1 MDFPMSAFYYSV
13 SSTNLD
19 IDRIVQILAQYG
31 ITNIAVRRGPISQI
45 SVELMNP
52 TPEQLEVVQTVLSST
67 VGHQLRTFERRITP
81 PPQPLTQGY
90 PRIEELPSAGPQQY
104 STKRLSPIPE
114 SSSVSPQPYYQSP
127 QVQLPPQVRG
137 QIMPPP
143 AIQFTVPSLGFGRV

>member
-1 MDFPMSAFYYSV
+1 MDYPTSAFYYSV
-13 SSTNLD
+13 SGTDLD
-19 IDRIVQILAQYG
+19 VDQIAQILARYG

-52 TPEQLEVVQTVLSST
+52 TPEQLEVVQKVLSTT

-81 PPQPLTQGY
+81 PPHPLTQGY
-90 PRIEELPSAGPQQY
+90 PRIEELPSAEPQQY

-114 SSSVSPQPYYQSP
+114 SSSVSSSVSSQPYYGS
-127 QVQLPPQVRG
+127 PQVRG